1 MSLTGRRPIVTRP
14 APSGKLSP
22 ARPPPARITSAG
34 PRSTTSLTD
43 SVLSGA
49 EKSLERTRWWAQ
61 FKEELEIAEIRMPAV
76 QIVVLTAL
84 GTIVFAWLAAV
95 ISGSAV
101 FSLFA
106 FGIPLLART
115 YVKQQLA
122 RKRKAF
128 GEQLPENLQMLSS
141 ALRAGHSFVG
151 GLSVVV
157 EDAEEPSRREFR
169 RVVADEQLG
178 VPLEDALE
186 TVVRRMAS
194 DDLEQVALVAAL
206 HRETG
211 GNTAEVLDRVN
222 EVVRGRIELRQRVR
236 TLTAQGRL
244 SRWVVTAL
252 PVGLMLILSALN
264 PHYMS
269 PLFTHTIGR
278 VLLVLAAIM
287 VVAGSLAIKKIVEI
301 DDI

>member
-1 MSLTGRRPIVTRP
+1 LSQFVSIRDPEAGQRP
-14 APSGKLSP
+14 
-22 ARPPPARITSAG
+22 TS
-34 PRSTTSLTD
+34 SLTD
-43 SVLSGA
+43 SVLTGA
-49 EKSLERTRWWAQ
+49 ERSLERTRWWAQ
-61 FKEELEIAEIRMPAV
+61 FKEDLEIAEIRLPAV
-76 QIVVLTAL
+76 QLVVLTVI
-84 GTIVFAWLAAV
+84 GTIVFAWLVAV

-106 FGIPLLART
+106 FGIPLAVRA

-141 ALRAGHSFVG
+141 ALRAGHSLVG

-194 DDLEQVALVAAL
+194 EDLEQVALVAAL

-244 SRWVVTAL
+244 SRWVVTFL
-252 PVGLMLILSALN
+252 PVGLMLILTALN
-264 PHYMS
+264 PGYMS

-287 VVAGSLAIKKIVEI
+287 VVGGSLAIKRIV
-301 DDI
+301 DIEDV